1 MLYTIIDKRIISTDI
16 YIKFLRETTESN
28 TKRMGLFTFQIR
40 ITVTDRSRVAG
51 VSKRIQKPNTRPA
64 DTHIIRCP
72 QTLSRSQLVRE
83 HQGWN
88 QIIKLSIKLLILI
101 FIIRIHKCMLIANS
115 RLSTEFFV
123 LQLIA
128 QISSQ
133 NILLMIILRTHILII
148 LIFSGF
154 IGQIIFTITFT
165 STKNILY
172 TSFNAVYRI
181 YRIGIVQL
189 SRMLLCAGII
199 FKILVLQKIRNI
211 QRILIIRIRFTV
223 IGGMAK
229 TIRESKKFS
238 FLFKRMLIIHVAPHF
253 AKARFI
259 ISQRTVT
266 VNRITGMIRHLGI
279 SNPLIR
285 KIASH
290 QIHRKTDQIQSVN
303 LITSFQTAKLKIAI
317 ALASSM
323 RLQKFIFLRCEIL
336 TI

>member
-40 ITVTDRSRVAG
+40 ITVTDRSGVAG
-51 VSKRIQKPNTRPA
+51 VSKRIQKPNTRPT

-123 LQLIA
+123 LHLIA

-133 NILLMIILRTHILII
+133 NILLMIILRAHILII

-229 TIRESKKFS
+229 TIRESKKFP

-290 QIHRKTDQIQSVN
+290 QIHRKTNQIQSVN

>member
-1 MLYTIIDKRIISTDI
+1 MYAHSE
-16 YIKFLRETTESN
+16 FPP
-28 TKRMGLFTFQIR
+28 FH
-40 ITVTDRSRVAG
+40 RV
-51 VSKRIQKPNTRPA
+51 
-64 DTHIIRCP
+64 
-72 QTLSRSQLVRE
+72 
-83 HQGWN
+83 
-88 QIIKLSIKLLILI
+88 
-101 FIIRIHKCMLIANS
+101 FFF
-115 RLSTEFFV
+115 FFV

-229 TIRESKKFS
+229 TIRESKKFP
-238 FLFKRMLIIHVAPHF
+238 FLFKRMLIIHVAPPLRQSPIHYSP
-253 AKARFI
+253 K
-259 ISQRTVT
+259 
-266 VNRITGMIRHLGI
+266 NRNRKPDYRHDSSSGYF
-279 SNPLIR
+279 
-285 KIASH
+285 
-290 QIHRKTDQIQSVN
+290 QS
-303 LITSFQTAKLKIAI
+303 SY
-317 ALASSM
+317 S
-323 RLQKFIFLRCEIL
+323 
-336 TI
+336 